1 MKPKRRMHTAAHGGV
16 GDGMDD
22 SGHFAD
28 EGKDDGED
36 CRAADDPGAVYACH
50 GHDAHIFTVSGIW
63 RGTGKTGNHI

>member
-1 MKPKRRMHTAAHGGV
+1 
-16 GDGMDD
+16 MDD

-36 CRAADDPGAVYACH
+36 CCAADDPGAVYACH